1 MYRAR
6 GERGFTN
13 PQNAHQPRTRF
24 RVLTGLL
31 HCRSG
36 GETVFMYFAPGRP
49 QIGIGGKERG
59 FMPGLPGSRKI
70 MVVDDEE
77 TIADTL
83 ALIFSSNGYDAR
95 SAYSAEQA
103 LEMLEEWRPDL
114 AIIDVVLPG
123 MNGIEFAIFLKASY
137 PDVHFLLFSGQPGT
151 GGLLEEAKKKGYLFE
166 ILAKPLHPTF
176 MLATVANMLSAPP
189 GDMSH
194 LTN

>member
-1 MYRAR
+1 MPAI
-6 GERGFTN
+6 
-13 PQNAHQPRTRF
+13 
-24 RVLTGLL
+24 
-31 HCRSG
+31 
-36 GETVFMYFAPGRP
+36 PGP
-49 QIGIGGKERG
+49 
-59 FMPGLPGSRKI
+59 RKI

-95 SAYSAEQA
+95 TAYSAEQA
-103 LEMLEEWRPDL
+103 LETLEEWRPNV

-151 GGLLEEAKKKGYLFE
+151 SGLLEDARKKGHLFE

-176 MLATVANMLSAPP
+176 MLASVANMLSAPP
-189 GDMSH
+189 VDMSH
-194 LTN
+194 LPN